1 MGFTTG
7 LQRLLSAGRETPL
20 STGSPELD
28 RLIGGIRGSLFYLF
42 YGEEELIEP
51 LFLHLLVNAL
61 KPRGRGCAPA
71 VVYMMCG
78 NYRRERTEMGTEAL
92 MELVEESGFEVEE
105 ALRRVRILTAS
116 SADQQALLVGELT
129 KILEEEPDVSLVLV
143 RGIFKLHLDDAR
155 IRNRHVVR
163 EEVQRSIARFSQL
176 CAERGIPIVASG
188 RPRKAE
194 LLPRPESSSFLR
206 HLANAVVYLRSRG
219 RGSRFNRAFLISHP
233 ARVPGSSEYMFEVNE
248 EMGRDTPPFRQS
260 FQDLVA
266 RLRREFQ
273 DALLSRERREA
284 FELLVEAWSAEL
296 GAMSFAESVKLLD
309 LLLLV
314 AVVENRSHVESL
326 RVRIRS
332 LEERIRLLE
341 EHIGLD

>member
-20 STGSPELD
+20 STDSPELD
-28 RLIGGIRGSLFYLF
+28 RLIGGIREGSFYLF
-42 YGEEELIEP
+42 YGEEELIES
-51 LFLHLLVNAL
+51 LFKHLIANAL
-61 KPRGRGCAPA
+61 KPTDTRGSPV
-71 VVYMMCG
+71 VVYMLCG
-78 NYRRERTEMGTEAL
+78 NYRRERTEIGTAAL
-92 MELVEESGFEVEE
+92 MELVEASGYGMEE
-105 ALRRVRILTAS
+105 ALRRIHILTAS
-116 SADQQALLVGELT
+116 SADQQTLLVGELM
-129 KILEEEPDVSLVLV
+129 KILEEEPDVNLVLI
-143 RGIFKLHLDDAR
+143 RRIFKLHHDDAR
-155 IRNRHVVR
+155 TRNRHVVR
-163 EEVQRSIARFSQL
+163 EEVQRSITRFSQL
-176 CAERGIPIVASG
+176 CAERVIPIVASG

-194 LLPRPESSSFLR
+194 LLPKPESSSFLR

-219 RGSRFNRAFLISHP
+219 RGSRFSRAFLISHP
-233 ARVPGSSEYMFEVNE
+233 ARVPGSSEYTFEVNE

-260 FQDLVA
+260 FQGLVA
-266 RLRREFQ
+266 RLRKEFQ

-326 RVRIRS
+326 SVRIRS
-332 LEERIRLLE
+332 LDERIRLLE